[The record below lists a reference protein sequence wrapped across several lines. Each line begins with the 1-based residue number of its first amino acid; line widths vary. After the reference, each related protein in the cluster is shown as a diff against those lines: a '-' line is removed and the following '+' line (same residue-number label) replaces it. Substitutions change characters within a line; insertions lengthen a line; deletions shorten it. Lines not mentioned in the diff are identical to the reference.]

1 MPRAGR
7 RRVPWRHTAEAAA
20 LGVPFDQAHQK
31 INITNELPKL
41 SFVRGQHDF
50 AVFLEGTWRL
60 LSGFEHGLGWAALRG
75 ADRGAETEIP
85 GGKGIFL
92 SINDEE
98 FVNAATVT
106 YALLTTACRLLRT
119 RHLEPER

>member
-1 MPRAGR
+1 M
-7 RRVPWRHTAEAAA
+7 
-20 LGVPFDQAHQK
+20 HQK
-31 INITNELPKL
+31 VNIVNELSKL
-41 SFVRGQHDF
+41 GFVRGQHDF
-50 AVFLEGTWRL
+50 AVFLESTWRL

-98 FVNAATVT
+98 FVNAAKVT
-106 YALLTTACRLLRT
+106 YSLLTTACRLLRT